1 MATKRVTLLE
11 DLTVYQAATHK
22 QQLLDALAAD
32 GAVEIDLSQ
41 VGEIDTA
48 GLQLLI
54 LGKREALRLGCDFRI
69 VAHSPEVRRTIDF
82 CNLTAFFGDPVVITA
97 CEAV

>member
-1 MATKRVTLLE
+1 MAATRVTLHE
-11 DLTVYQAATHK
+11 DMTIYQAAAHK
-22 QQLLDALAAD
+22 QQLLDALASD
-32 GAVEIDLSQ
+32 GPVEVDLSQ

-54 LGKREALRLGCDFRI
+54 LGKREALNRGSDFRI

-82 CNLTAFFGDPVVITA
+82 CNLTGFFGDPIVITA
-97 CEAV
+97 HEGE